1 MKTLEEQLERLISLA
16 ISDHANDIHIQCND
30 PIVSVAFRG
39 LHGLK
44 EVSCMKLTPQFI
56 EYCKFKANCDSSI
69 YSIPQ
74 TGRFEMLI
82 EKRLILIRFSI
93 IETYHAKSVALR
105 ILNGVGISNFKR
117 LTKDQ
122 RAISQLHDLSKITSG
137 LILFSGATGS
147 GKTTTMLTFLKN
159 LKHKRIYTLEDPIE
173 QLHSQFMQLQ
183 INENRGLTYSN
194 GLAHLLRHDPDV
206 IVLGEIRSQEEAK
219 VAISA
224 AYTGHLVCCSVHASS
239 AFMTLGRMMDLKA
252 STYDLVSVLQA
263 VIYQQLIV
271 DEGSKTR
278 SAHYEILDQEQ
289 VKALLLSA

>member
-1 MKTLEEQLERLISLA
+1 MKTLEEQLELLISLA

-105 ILNGVGISNFKR
+105 ILNGVGISNFQR

-122 RAISQLHDLSKITSG
+122 SAITQLHDLSKITSG

-206 IVLGEIRSQEEAK
+206 IVLGEIRSHEEAK

>member
-105 ILNGVGISNFKR
+105 ILNGVGISNFQR

-122 RAISQLHDLSKITSG
+122 SAITQLHDLSKITSG

-206 IVLGEIRSQEEAK
+206 IVLGEIRSHEEAK